1 MAQRRFGP
9 TRGAGTV
16 IIEKSGQK
24 SIELAPYGWCG
35 YAGLLEKGPVGELI
49 QCQSRA
55 SFLKKCGSYIDD
67 SLLPDNCFSYYRIA
81 NGAGGLYLVR
91 VTDGNEVQ
99 AEKTIYARKD
109 GVIPVAMGKIKA
121 HNGGRW
127 GGKKQKYDGDVSD
140 VADIDETEIT
150 TGITTWVTDQW
161 KGGYVELEGVANTQ
175 YPIIGNTSAGVI
187 QVAADQTMDTDLGA
201 GSETGYTLFLDNDD
215 KAVSFEIGDGEQNP
229 DTEFSLSVY
238 VDGEFVKKYSD
249 LSTDPTSTKYWVSI
263 INNDDSNYEI
273 EAEDLWTGAHVAN
286 VRPANYYGTVS
297 SVTDTIL
304 TANIHYMDLSGATGD
319 PTIALGTVN
328 AEMVRQTLTITMTSA
343 TEGGVVSSEFG
354 SLGTITF
361 GTEFDSGHRFVPP
374 FTITAGSTAC
384 VAADVIIVYY
394 KPLENGEYANGYL
407 YPDKANEKLKKYRIV
422 SNAYNTITVADG
434 SDMTSISEADD
445 QFMVVATTELAGG
458 IDGNADIADSDYT
471 QQAWDTSSSPFN
483 RLKGTNAGLVKMAT
497 PGVTSTTVAQA
508 GVAYAEAKNHQ
519 YRYEI
524 PSNITTEIG
533 AISQIN
539 DTYGRNDFAVCSFPS
554 YCYVADP
561 LGSGEGKRKLV
572 TNTGMVHG
580 REARFSGDYEGYHKA
595 QAGIDATLPEIL
607 SLTTGNTLLDEESL
621 NPVGISVIKKVKG
634 NYIIWGD
641 RTLYL
646 DSTWKWKH
654 QREQMSYYEHVLSE
668 NYDWIIFQINDS
680 NLWGPTKSSLRS
692 FFLPE
697 WRKKNAIRGDT
708 FSEACII
715 KIDGENNT
723 DATMAQGDFNA
734 SISLRLADTVERFII
749 EIGKQGI
756 FDSAN

>member
-1 MAQRRFGP
+1 MTQRRFGP
-9 TRGAGTV
+9 TRGAGVV
-16 IIEKSGQK
+16 IIEKSGQQ
-24 SIELAPYGWCG
+24 SISPAPFGWSG

-49 QCQSRA
+49 SCQNKA
-55 SFLKKCGSYIDD
+55 SFLKKCGSFIDD
-67 SLLPDNCFSYYRIA
+67 SLLPDNCFSYYKLA
-81 NGAGGLYLVR
+81 NGSGGLYLVR

-109 GVIPVAMGKIKA
+109 GIIPVAMGTIKA

-140 VADIDETEIT
+140 VADIDETEID
-150 TGITTWVTDQW
+150 TGVLTWKTNEW
-161 KGGYVELEGVANTQ
+161 AGGYVELEGVANTQ

-187 QVAADQTMDTDLGA
+187 QVASDQTMDTDLGA
-201 GSETGYTLFLDNDD
+201 GSETGYTLFLDNDE
-215 KAVSFEIGDGEQNP
+215 KAVSFEISDGEQNP

-273 EAEDLWTGAHVAN
+273 SVVDLWTGAHVAN
-286 VRPANYYGTVS
+286 VRPANYYGVVS
-297 SVTDTIL
+297 SITDTVL
-304 TANIHYMDLSGATGD
+304 TASIHYMDLAGATGN
-319 PTIALGTVN
+319 PTIALGTIN

-343 TEGGVVSSEFG
+343 TEGSVVSSEFG

-361 GTEFDSGHRFVPP
+361 GTEFDSGHRFIPP
-374 FTITAGSTAC
+374 FTITAGVTPC
-384 VAADVIIVYY
+384 VATDVIVVYY
-394 KPLENGEYANGYL
+394 KPMDDGEYAGGYL
-407 YPDKANEKLKKYRIV
+407 YPDKVNSKLTKYRIV
-422 SNAYNTITVADG
+422 SNTYSTITVADG
-434 SDMTSISEADD
+434 SAMTSISEADD
-445 QFMVVATTELAGG
+445 EFMVVSPIELGGG
-458 IDGNADIADSDYT
+458 IDGNADIADTDYT
-471 QQAWDTSSSPFN
+471 QQAWDTASSPFN
-483 RLKGTNAGLVKMAT
+483 RLKGTNAGLVKFAT
-497 PGVTSTTVAQA
+497 PGVTSTTVAKA

-524 PSNITTEIG
+524 PSNIITEEG

-539 DTYGRNDFAVCSFPS
+539 DTYGRNDFAVVSFPS

-572 TNTGMVHG
+572 TNTGMIHG
-580 REARFSGDYEGYHKA
+580 RESRIAADYEGYHKA
-595 QAGIDATLPEIL
+595 EAGIDAILPEIL
-607 SLTTGNTLLDEESL
+607 SLTTGNVILDEESL
-621 NPVGISVIKKVKG
+621 NPVGISIVKKMKG

-654 QREQMSYYEHVLSE
+654 QRETMSYYEQVLAE
-668 NYDWIIFQINDS
+668 NHDWIIFQLNDS
-680 NLWGPTKSSLRS
+680 ALRNDVKASLTA

-697 WRKKNAIRGDT
+697 WRKKHAIVGNS
-708 FSEACII
+708 FAEACII
-715 KIDGENNT
+715 KIDDENNT
-723 DATMAQGDFNA
+723 SIDSDNGDFNA
-734 SISLRLADTVERFII
+734 SISLKFVGTVERFKI